1 MKGLMNMASF
11 AMAILDEPFVVNVKE
26 PATKDLVP
34 VSAFTVTPS
43 KF

>member
-1 MKGLMNMASF
+1 MKGLINMASS

-26 PATKDLVP
+26 PAPKDLVP
-34 VSAFTVTPS
+34 VSGFTGTPS

>member
-1 MKGLMNMASF
+1 MKGLMDMATF

-26 PATKDLVP
+26 PALKDLVP
-34 VSAFTVTPS
+34 VSALTGTPS